1 MSDNGDSNPYS
12 PGSIAWWLWVHRHA
26 VEASDIAREVATQ
39 AQIIL
44 TNLAAFDALGQGDQ
58 ADRDVQEHFPPMLQ
72 AWLDG
77 IQHMNAFQNAVT
89 HAVSQTGPQPGR

>member
-1 MSDNGDSNPYS
+1 MSDNDDANPYT

-26 VEASDIAREVATQ
+26 VEVSDIAREVATL

-44 TNLAAFDALGQGDQ
+44 TNPGAFDALGQGDQ
-58 ADRDVQEHFPPMLQ
+58 VDRDVQEHFPPMLQ

-77 IQHMNAFQNAVT
+77 IQHMNAFQKAVD
-89 HAVSQTGPQPGR
+89 HGLSQTEPQPGG